1 MFTVSRFKKLRLA
14 LPYFLIVLMIIF
26 WAVDKPD
33 YSIDQK
39 SKAVLIDTI
48 ENADGIGNIL
58 ATRAVDSL
66 VDSELI
72 VMKQT
77 DINFEIRRGFY
88 IMVIIGNVFYF
99 LRREIKINRNVTSA
113 EAMGINT
120 LLLATTGE
128 KVCKIE

>member
-1 MFTVSRFKKLRLA
+1 
-14 LPYFLIVLMIIF
+14 MIIF

-48 ENADGIGNIL
+48 DNADGIGIIL

-88 IMVIIGNVFYF
+88 IMVIVGNVFYF
-99 LRREIKINRNVTSA
+99 LRREIKINRVL
-113 EAMGINT
+113 EEPT
-120 LLLATTGE
+120 L
-128 KVCKIE
+128 C